1 VDILPL
7 LLLILGFG
15 LLIVGAEIL
24 VRGAVQ
30 LATAIGISPLIIG
43 LTVVAFGTSSPEL
56 AVSIQSAWM
65 GQADLALG
73 NVVGSN
79 IFNVLFILGLAALV
93 APLLVSR
100 QLIVRDVPLMI
111 AASLLLPIL
120 GWDGSV
126 SRLDG
131 LILFAISI
139 AYLAY
144 SIRQSRKANQA
155 IPDEVKA
162 DLAER
167 QRPWYVNALLVIVG
181 LLVLVIGSDWLVDG
195 AVAIARSWGVSELV
209 IGLTIVAAGTS
220 MPEVAASIIASLRAQ
235 RDIAVGNVVGS
246 NLFNILVVLG
256 LAAVFAPNGVEVPMA
271 AFSFDIPVMIAVA
284 VACLPIFFSG
294 RIIARWEGA
303 LFLGYYIAYTLYV
316 ILSATQHDALPLFS
330 QTMLWFVIPLTLV
343 TFIILAVREAN
354 P

>member
-144 SIRQSRKANQA
+144 SIRQSRKASQA

-256 LAAVFAPNGVEVPMA
+256 LTAVFAPNGVEVPMA
-271 AFSFDIPVMIAVA
+271 AFSFDIPVMIAAA

-343 TFIILAVREAN
+343 TFIVLAVREAR

>member
-144 SIRQSRKANQA
+144 SIRQSRKASQA

-256 LAAVFAPNGVEVPMA
+256 LTAVFAPNGVEVPMA
-271 AFSFDIPVMIAVA
+271 AFSFDIPVMIAAA

-303 LFLGYYIAYTLYV
+303 LFLGYYIAYTLYL

-343 TFIILAVREAN
+343 TFIVLAVREAR

>member
-1 VDILPL
+1 MDILPL

-144 SIRQSRKANQA
+144 SIRQSRKASQA

-256 LAAVFAPNGVEVPMA
+256 LTAVFAPNGVEVPMA
-271 AFSFDIPVMIAVA
+271 AFSFDIPVMIAAA

-343 TFIILAVREAN
+343 TFIVLAVREAR